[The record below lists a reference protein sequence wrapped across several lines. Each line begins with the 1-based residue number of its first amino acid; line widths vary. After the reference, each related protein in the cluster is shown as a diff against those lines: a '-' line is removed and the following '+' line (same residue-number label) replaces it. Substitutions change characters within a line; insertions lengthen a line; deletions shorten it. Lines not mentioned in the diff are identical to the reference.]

1 MRQRLL
7 KVIIVLL
14 IIFMLEISNI
24 VLLCNGIVIAVNEEL
39 ESQKNTTNVENV
51 HFDTYFLNNGQIVH
65 SKENDIDN
73 KETLILSISVKDKG
87 SLNNAKIRLE
97 NTNFNILKDE
107 INNQYVKNVNIN
119 TNEIELNQIIY
130 QNDVKIEIPINF
142 KKQENFDEDY
152 FEKESTITITGIYAQ
167 DDKNSKEISSKISI
181 KMIWKHSTDVKI
193 AQNVEKF
200 ININGKTILQQYVI
214 TSVEDNKLP
223 RENEI
228 LNVIAPDLD
237 GNKPNNVEVLLNDEN
252 ITEDKVSYNKG
263 TGIVEIKNESKGIWS
278 AQENRYKLIYE
289 YENIEFTNKNI
300 NLNTNIRTKL
310 YTQNEM
316 IKNDV
321 QNIEISPIGNVVSLE
336 KQTTDSKYKGYLYA
350 NSSNLTQYDEIEKVE
365 ISNEA
370 EINNINITQEGENFL
385 DEYGNNFDISSKT
398 VYLGTI
404 FNKKNI
410 IDLFGEN
417 VEIRITDINN
427 NVLSIINKETLCNEL
442 GNIEI
447 NYETPVKGI
456 KIETTKPIKKGVLC
470 IRNKKAI
477 EGNTG
482 YTKEDLKHFVDL
494 SSKSKVVTNISEEIK
509 ESKIKLL
516 DTTTEAKLDINKM
529 ELSALEKNEDVNIT
543 VTLKTS
549 SEKYDLFKDPVIE
562 VELPESVRDIN
573 VEQIR
578 KLYGDMFNVE
588 YATLV
593 SKDNGRKSIVIAM
606 KGEQTEYSNEIN
618 ETSIVISC
626 DIEFDILTPSKTE
639 NISLYYSND
648 NGNEKNYNLSK
659 EIKVKSKAG
668 IMVYNELSEFNNS
681 GDKIYTID
689 DNIPQG
695 ILDINSQVKTATVK
709 TAIVNNYESEIN
721 DLVIIGKIPKNEFN
735 GSTLDT
741 NLFNIVNVN
750 VEGAEILYSQNTN
763 ATKDD
768 IWNNDYIGAGSY
780 MVKINS
786 LQPGQV
792 VQIEY
797 QITIPENITY
807 GQSMYEQTEVE
818 YSYLGNT
825 NKQISKIGAKTE
837 EVITN
842 NILALANTVGSEING
857 LGIAISTVSGGVELK
872 NGDSVYEG
880 QKIRYTIEVTNNTG
894 RDVTNINVNAA
905 QTNGNIYDLIGYE
918 AFDPA
923 VEEEPTKIYHLYGEL
938 DTNEKTFDKIDV
950 LPNGESIILYY
961 ETAVLEVTEKGQQ
974 TYGEILLTADNI
986 EQTNITTIKNN
997 IEQAELKLSIAN
1009 SFFEEETIYLG
1020 DNVHMNLDIENI
1032 SGKSLNNVKV
1042 TVKLPEGVYCN
1053 DETDV
1058 VWNNTTVAG
1067 EEKPENN
1074 ISNVKYDKENK
1085 IISFEIS
1092 NMEAEEL
1099 TEIELY
1105 VKISDFEGKEKD
1117 IQFMFEA
1124 NVENRYVSN
1133 LATIKIQNEKRN
1145 VSVTQSTNIEDD
1157 TILSDED
1164 IFELRILVENKDV
1177 DELNFTVID
1186 ALPDGFTAKSA
1197 KVRYLDIEEEIP
1209 VKTETNEDEEDL
1221 KFVIRNNIFS
1231 GEKILPGN
1239 SSMEIIITIEI
1250 DIEFAREEKITNEI
1264 TTFYGKLAEQGA
1276 YKYEWYYQIETNKEF
1291 NMQLNEV
1298 KEDWV
1303 KVVQSATPENNAEVE
1318 NGQQISYLFE
1328 ITNTRKFDI
1337 MVTLYNFLPKGI
1349 VVESITLNNEQLEI
1363 GDIYVEGYNI
1373 QGNATVNLEIKGYI
1387 DIEQVANEEIINN
1400 LIVSTAV
1407 GDVVSNDIIY
1417 TIYQEENPDNP
1428 DPDNPNPDNPD
1439 PDNPNPD
1446 NPDPDNPNPDNPDP
1460 DNPDQDDSDRP
1471 TQSKQYSI
1479 NGAVW
1484 IDENKDGRR
1493 DSTELGMAGIKVR
1506 AIEVETG
1513 KLLDN
1518 VVTTSS
1524 SGMYELTLEE
1534 GKYILIFEYDDEK
1547 YLLTDYKKTGVEE
1560 NQNSD
1565 VVNRNIM
1572 INGEEV
1578 KVGAT
1583 DIIELND
1590 NIKNIDLGLIYAS
1603 TFDLE
1608 LNKYISEITVQ
1619 TNKGTTQYS
1628 YGDETLA
1635 KVEIHSKEIN
1645 NATVIIKYKIK
1656 IKNTGEV
1663 SGYVQN
1669 VVDNLPK
1676 DLEFKSELNK
1686 DWYKSNFVLENNS
1699 LSNTIIKPGEE
1710 KELELILTKTMTNS
1724 NTGIVINTAE
1734 IGQASNTQG
1743 ISDKDSIP
1751 GNNNT
1756 SEDDLGTAQVI
1767 IGVSTGRT
1775 IMFVSIIFIALI
1787 IIVGGASLIKKKV
1800 LR

>member
-142 KKQENFDEDY
+142 KKQENFDENY

-228 LNVIAPDLD
+228 LNVIVPDLD
-237 GNKPNNVEVLLNDEN
+237 ENKPNSVEVLLNDEN
-252 ITEDKVSYNKG
+252 ITEEKVSYNKE

-321 QNIEISPIGNVVSLE
+321 QNIEISPIGNIVSLE
-336 KQTTDSKYKGYLYA
+336 KQTTDSKYKGYLYT

-427 NVLSIINKETLCNEL
+427 NVLSIINKETLGNEL

-639 NISLYYSND
+639 NISLYYSNE

-659 EIKVKSKAG
+659 EIKIKSKAG
-668 IMVYNELSEFNNS
+668 MMVYNELSEFNNS

-695 ILDINSQVKTATVK
+695 ILDINSQAKTATVK

-721 DLVIIGKIPKNEFN
+721 DLVIIGRIPKNEFN

-768 IWNNDYIGAGSY
+768 IWNNDYKGAGSY
-780 MVKINS
+780 IVKINS
-786 LQPGQV
+786 LQPGEV

-807 GQSMYEQTEVE
+807 GQSIYEQTEVE

-872 NGDSVYEG
+872 DGDSVYEG

-961 ETAVLEVTEKGQQ
+961 ETAVLEVTENGQQ

-1032 SGKSLNNVKV
+1032 SGKSLNNVKA

-1058 VWNNTTVAG
+1058 AWSRTTVAG
-1067 EEKPENN
+1067 EDKAENN
-1074 ISNVKYDKENK
+1074 ISNAKYDRENN
-1085 IISFEIS
+1085 IMTFEIS

-1105 VKISDFEGKEKD
+1105 VQISDFEGKERD
-1117 IQFMFEA
+1117 IPFMFEA

-1133 LATIKIQNEKRN
+1133 MATIRIHNEKRN
-1145 VSVTQSTNIEDD
+1145 VNVTQSTNIEDG
-1157 TILSDED
+1157 TLLKDED
-1164 IFELRILVENKDV
+1164 IFELKILVENNDEE
-1177 DELNFTVID
+1177 ELNFTVFD
-1186 ALPDGFTAKSA
+1186 TLPDGFTAKSA
-1197 KVRYLDIEEEIP
+1197 KVKYLDKEEEIE
-1209 VKTETNEDEEDL
+1209 VTDELFPAEGEEEPS
-1221 KFVIRNNIFS
+1221 FIIRDNIFT
-1231 GEKILPGN
+1231 GEKLLAGN
-1239 SSMEIIITIEI
+1239 TSMEITITIEI
-1250 DIEFAREEKITNEI
+1250 DIELIREEKLINNV
-1264 TTFYGKLAEQGA
+1264 TTIYGKLAEEGE
-1276 YKYEWYYQIETNKEF
+1276 YKYDWSYQIETDKEF
-1291 NMQLNEV
+1291 NMQLTEAQEN
-1298 KEDWV
+1298 WV
-1303 KVVQSATPENNAEVE
+1303 EVVQYSTPENNAVLED
-1318 NGQQISYLFE
+1318 GQEISYLFE
-1328 ITNTRKFDI
+1328 VRNITNNDI
-1337 MVTLYNFLPKGI
+1337 TVTLYDYLPKGVI
-1349 VVESITLNNEQLEI
+1349 LEDIILNNEKIQN
-1363 GDIYVEGYNI
+1363 GDIYIEGYKI
-1373 QGNATVNLEIKGYI
+1373 PANATITLKINGYI
-1387 DIEQVANEEIINN
+1387 DIEQVPNEEIINN
-1400 LIVSTAV
+1400 LTVSTVV
-1407 GDVVSNDIIY
+1407 GDVVSNDIIFKVVKEDEP
-1417 TIYQEENPDNP
+1417 IDPEDPDKPDPDNP
-1428 DPDNPNPDNPD
+1428 DEPDNPDPEDPDPDDPDNPNPDEPD
-1439 PDNPNPD
+1439 K
-1446 NPDPDNPNPDNPDP
+1446 
-1460 DNPDQDDSDRP
+1460 P
-1471 TQSKQYSI
+1471 TPSKQHTIS
-1479 NGAVW
+1479 GVAW

-1493 DSTELGMAGIKVR
+1493 EASELGIVGIKVR

-1513 KLLDN
+1513 NLLDN

-1524 SGMYELTLEE
+1524 NGRYELTLDE

-1547 YLLTDYKKTGVEE
+1547 YLLTDYRKSGVQE

-1565 VVNRNIM
+1565 VVNKNIT

-1583 DIIELND
+1583 DTIELTED
-1590 NIKNIDLGLIYAS
+1590 IENIDIGLVYAKV
-1603 TFDLE
+1603 FDLE
-1608 LNKYISEITVQ
+1608 LNKYVSEITVE
-1619 TNKGTTQYS
+1619 TNRGTTKYS

-1656 IKNTGEV
+1656 IKNTGEI

-1669 VVDNLPK
+1669 VVDNIPK
-1676 DLEFKSELNK
+1676 DLEFNSELNK
-1686 DWYKSNFVLENNS
+1686 DWYKTNSVLENNS
-1699 LSNTIIKPGEE
+1699 LANTIIEPGEE
-1710 KELELILTKTMTNS
+1710 KELELVLTKNMTNS

-1734 IGQASNTQG
+1734 IEEESNTQG
-1743 ISDKDSIP
+1743 IADIDSVP
-1751 GNNNT
+1751 GNNDT
-1756 SEDDLGTAQVI
+1756 SEDDFGTAQI
-1767 IGVSTGRT
+1767 IITVSTGKT
-1775 IMFVSIIFIALI
+1775 IIFVTVVFTALI
-1787 IIVGGASLIKKKV
+1787 TIAVGAILIKKKV